1 MTDPRRDGVL
11 IVGSINADVTA
22 YSSRLPQPGETFT
35 GDAFALG
42 LGGKGAN
49 QAVAVAKAGAPAHM
63 VGCVGDDQFGGLV
76 TSSLGEH
83 GVRLEHVRTVADEG
97 IHTGSAHT
105 GSAHAGIAHTGI
117 AHIRV
122 AGGENDIVIVAG
134 ANALLDEAQLDE
146 AFAALSGEVAVMLTQ
161 LETPLPITLAAVRRA
176 HEAGITVILDPA
188 PARELPEEIW
198 PLVDIIKPNET
209 EAALLTGI
217 AVDSPQSAAE
227 AGRWFIE
234 RGAGAAIVTMA
245 GAGSVLVT
253 ADGVSEHAPIRVDVV
268 DTTAAGDAYAG
279 HLAAS
284 IAAGLGLDEAIR
296 RAGAA
301 GAATVTRRGASG
313 SIATAA
319 EVDELLAR

>member
-1 MTDPRRDGVL
+1 MTAPRRDGVL

-22 YSSRLPQPGETFT
+22 YSSRLPQPGETFA

-49 QAVAVAKAGAPAHM
+49 QAVAVAKAGAAAHM
-63 VGCVGDDQFGGLV
+63 VGCVGDDQFAGLV
-76 TSSLGEH
+76 TSGLEGA
-83 GVRLEHVRTVADEG
+83 GVQLQHVRTAPG
-97 IHTGSAHT
+97 
-105 GSAHAGIAHTGI
+105 HTGI

-134 ANALLDEAQLDE
+134 ANASLDEAQLDE
-146 AFAALSGEVAVMLTQ
+146 AFAALSSQVAVMLTQ

-209 EAALLTGI
+209 EAELLTGI
-217 AVDSPQSAAE
+217 AVDSLETAAA
-227 AGRWFIE
+227 AGHWFLE
-234 RGAGAAIVTMA
+234 RGAGAAIITMA

-253 ADGVSEHAPIRVDVV
+253 ANGVSEHPPIRVDVV

-284 IAAGLGLDEAIR
+284 VAAGMSLKAAID
-296 RAGAA
+296 RASAA
-301 GAATVTRRGASG
+301 GAVTVTRRGASG
-313 SIATAA
+313 SIASAA
-319 EVDELLAR
+319 EVDALLGG

>member
-1 MTDPRRDGVL
+1 MPEPRRDGVL

-49 QAVAVAKAGAPAHM
+49 QAVAVAKAGAAAHM
-63 VGCVGDDQFGGLV
+63 VGCVGDDEFGSLV

-83 GVRLEHVRTVADEG
+83 GVRLEHVRTIAGEG
-97 IHTGSAHT
+97 V
-105 GSAHAGIAHTGI
+105 HTGI

-122 AGGENDIVIVAG
+122 AAGENDIVIVAG
-134 ANALLDEAQLDE
+134 ANAALDEAQLDE

-217 AVDSPQSAAE
+217 AVDSPASAAQ
-227 AGRWFIE
+227 AGRWFLE
-234 RGAGAAIVTMA
+234 RGAGAAIITMA

-253 ADGVSEHAPIRVDVV
+253 ADGVGEHAPIRVHVT
-268 DTTAAGDAYAG
+268 DTTAAGDAFAG

-284 IAAGLGLDEAIR
+284 IAAGLGLDEAIE

-301 GAATVTRRGASG
+301 GAVTVTRRGASG

>member
-1 MTDPRRDGVL
+1 MPAPRDGVL
-11 IVGSINADVTA
+11 IVGSINADLTA

-49 QAVAVAKAGAPAHM
+49 QAVAVAKAGAAAHM
-63 VGCVGDDQFGGLV
+63 VGCVGDDRFGSLV

-83 GVRLEHVRTVADEG
+83 GVRLEHVRTVAGDSADG
-97 IHTGSAHT
+97 DAGST
-105 GSAHAGIAHTGI
+105 HTGI

-134 ANALLDEAQLDE
+134 ANASLDEAQLDA
-146 AFAALSGEVAVMLTQ
+146 AFAALGDRVAVMLTQ
-161 LETPLPITLAAVRRA
+161 LETPLEITLAAVRRA
-176 HEAGITVILDPA
+176 HDAGITVILDPA
-188 PARELPEEIW
+188 PARALPEEIW

-209 EAALLTGI
+209 EAALLTGL
-217 AVDSPQSAAE
+217 AVDSAASAAV
-227 AGRWFIE
+227 AGRWFVE
-234 RGAGAAIVTMA
+234 RGVDAAIITMA

-253 ADGVSEHAPIRVDVV
+253 AEGVSEHAPIAVEVV

-284 IAAGLGLDEAIR
+284 IAAGLGIDEAIR
-296 RAGAA
+296 RASAA
-301 GAATVTRRGASG
+301 GAVTVTRRGASA
-313 SIATAA
+313 SLASAA
-319 EVDELLAR
+319 EVDALLQG

>member
-1 MTDPRRDGVL
+1 ML
-11 IVGSINADVTA
+11 IVGSINTDVTA
-22 YSSRLPQPGETFT
+22 YSSRLPQPGETFA
-35 GDAFALG
+35 GDAFELG

-49 QAVAVAKAGAPAHM
+49 QAVAVARAGAEAHM
-63 VGCVGDDQFGGLV
+63 VGCVGDDAFARLV
-76 TSSLGEH
+76 TTRLGEA
-83 GVRLEHVRTVADEG
+83 GVRLEHVREVPGT
-97 IHTGSAHT
+97 
-105 GSAHAGIAHTGI
+105 TGI

-134 ANALLDEAQLDE
+134 ANAALDEPQLDA
-146 AFAALSGEVAVMLTQ
+146 AFAALGGQVAVMLTQ
-161 LETPLPITLAAVRRA
+161 LETPLEITLAAVRRA
-176 HEAGITVILDPA
+176 HDAGITVILDPA

-217 AVDSPQSAAE
+217 AVDSPEAAAE
-227 AGRWFIE
+227 AGRWFLE
-234 RGAGAAIVTMA
+234 RGAGAAIITMA

-284 IAAGLGLDEAIR
+284 IAAGLDLPAAMR
-296 RAGAA
+296 RASAA
-301 GAATVTRRGASG
+301 GAVTVTRRGASTA
-313 SIATAA
+313 IASAA
-319 EVDELLAR
+319 DVDALLAER

>member
-1 MTDPRRDGVL
+1 MPELRRDGVL
-11 IVGSINADVTA
+11 IVGSINIDVTA

-49 QAVAVAKAGAPAHM
+49 QAVAVAKAGAAAHM

-76 TSSLGEH
+76 TSSLGAH
-83 GVRLEHVRTVADEG
+83 GVRLEHVRTIAGDGADG
-97 IHTGSAHT
+97 DAAHT
-105 GSAHAGIAHTGI
+105 SSAHTGI

-134 ANALLDEAQLDE
+134 ANAALDEAQLDE

-209 EAALLTGI
+209 EAALLTGL
-217 AVDSPQSAAE
+217 AVDSPASAAE
-227 AGRWFIE
+227 AGRWFLQ

-253 ADGVSEHAPIRVDVV
+253 ADGVSEHAPIRVDVT
-268 DTTAAGDAYAG
+268 DTTAAGDAFAG

-284 IAAGLGLDEAIR
+284 IAASLGLDEAIE

-301 GAATVTRRGASG
+301 GAVTVTRRGASG

-319 EVDELLAR
+319 DVDALLAR

>member
-1 MTDPRRDGVL
+1 MPEPRRDGVL

-22 YSSRLPQPGETFT
+22 YSSRLPQPGETFA
-35 GDAFALG
+35 GEAFALG

-49 QAVAVAKAGAPAHM
+49 QAVAVAKAGAAAHM
-63 VGCVGDDQFGGLV
+63 VGCVGDDEFGRLV
-76 TSSLGEH
+76 TSHLEAA
-83 GVRLEHVRTVADEG
+83 GVGLEHVRTVD
-97 IHTGSAHT
+97 
-105 GSAHAGIAHTGI
+105 AHTGI

-134 ANALLDEAQLDE
+134 ANAALDEAQLDA
-146 AFAALSGEVAVMLTQ
+146 AFAALGGRAAVMLTQ

-176 HEAGITVILDPA
+176 HEAGMTVIVDPA
-188 PARELPEEIW
+188 PARELPDELW
-198 PLVDIIKPNET
+198 PMVDIIKPNET

-217 AVDSPQSAAE
+217 AVDSPATAAE
-227 AGRWFIE
+227 AGRWFVG
-234 RGAGAAIVTMA
+234 RGAGAAIITMA

-253 ADGVSEHAPIRVDVV
+253 AEGVSEHPPIRVDAV

-284 IAAGLGLDEAIR
+284 IAAGLSIEAAIE

-301 GAATVTRRGASG
+301 GAVTVTRRGASA
-313 SIATAA
+313 SIASAA
-319 EVDELLAR
+319 EVDALLG